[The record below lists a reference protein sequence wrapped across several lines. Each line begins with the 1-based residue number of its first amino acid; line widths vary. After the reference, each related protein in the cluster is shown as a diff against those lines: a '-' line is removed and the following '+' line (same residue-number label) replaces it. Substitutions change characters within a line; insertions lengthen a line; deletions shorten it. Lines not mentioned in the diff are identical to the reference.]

1 MVFDKIYKD
10 LIEEIDT
17 YSYRFRNCLSWY
29 KNTDESEKKFRAS
42 LLENARFWLDRRNE
56 CVRKLNK
63 MRSNKEQI
71 FDEWTFPY

>member
-1 MVFDKIYKD
+1 MVFDKVYRD
-10 LIEEIDT
+10 LMNKIDT
-17 YSYRFRNCLSWY
+17 YSCRFRNCILWY
-29 KNTDESEKKFRAS
+29 ENADENEKEFAKS
-42 LLENARFWLDRRNE
+42 LLEDARFWLNRRNK